1 MDKNGSSLIIIV
13 NFALG
18 STDDAVVDS
27 VLFEK
32 ARQFMRNRTWMWI
45 SCLAITAVLQG
56 IAISKD
62 QQVPA
67 VHRPSL
73 SISSAFELETRLLVE
88 SDRLFELSMA
98 AEVSPRRQAYEKSSL
113 LPELSEDFSWESHP
127 DEAMEQ
133 ELEEVLKA
141 TAPTESSTGTELETG
156 VAEVQAPVETVHAWH
171 TVKTGETLSSIAK
184 LYNITVSALVLYN
197 GLSNPNVIRPGFR
210 LQLNFEPEFDH
221 TVHAGESLWS
231 IAQSYGLS
239 LEEIKKQNPGIDPSI
254 RVGQKIHVRITDL
267 SEENMQRVLMARNL
281 SGRFMWPARGRVSD
295 RFGWRVHPITRRKN
309 FHKGLDIA
317 APTGTKIQA
326 ARSGRV
332 VFAGALKG
340 YGNIV
345 ILDHG
350 GGLKSRYAHCSK
362 LHVKRGQHI
371 RQGQKI
377 AEVGATGMATG
388 PHLHFEIRRQ
398 GDPLNPKDFL

>member
-1 MDKNGSSLIIIV
+1 
-13 NFALG
+13 
-18 STDDAVVDS
+18 
-27 VLFEK
+27 
-32 ARQFMRNRTWMWI
+32 MWI

-67 VHRPSL
+67 AHHPSL
-73 SISSAFELETRLLVE
+73 SISSAFELETELLLE
-88 SDRLFELSMA
+88 SERLFELSMVA
-98 AEVSPRRQAYEKSSL
+98 AVTPERQSYEKSDL
-113 LPELSEDFSWESHP
+113 LPELSEDFSWDSHP

-141 TAPTESSTGTELETG
+141 TAPTESSTDTELETST
-156 VAEVQAPVETVHAWH
+156 AEVQPPVEAVYAWH

-184 LYNITVSALVLYN
+184 LYNITVSTLVLYN

-210 LQLNFEPEFDH
+210 LQLNFEPEFEH

-239 LEEIKKQNPGIDPSI
+239 LEDIQAQNPGIDSSI
-254 RVGQKIHVRITDL
+254 RVGQKIHIRITDL
-267 SEENMQRVLMARNL
+267 SEENMQKVLIARNL

-295 RFGWRVHPITRRKN
+295 QFGWRVHPITRRKN

-317 APTGTKIQA
+317 APTGTEIKA

-362 LHVKRGQHI
+362 LHVKRGEHV
-371 RQGQKI
+371 RQGQRI
-377 AEVGATGMATG
+377 ADIGATGMATG